1 MSSSEKKKPYPPRRA
16 SVPELT
22 FKALLVGLIMSVILG
37 AANAY
42 LGLKAGM
49 TIAAT
54 YPAAVIGM
62 AVIRILKGT
71 ILEENIARTIGS
83 IGEAVAAGAIFT
95 IPAFFIAGIW
105 KPFFTPEHYI
115 TSSLILIAGSLIG
128 IVFVALLRRGMVEDP
143 ELPYPESQAAS
154 EIHKA
159 GQQAARGSKLLF
171 SGMALGGIVKLLGEM
186 KFFPVYFEKFIS
198 FTKQTI
204 TGTSFTGKGGILLG
218 SPGISPAYLG
228 VGYIIGPKLSA
239 LNFSGGL
246 IAWGLLVPM
255 IMYFLAPG
263 WNIDGMAAALMMKDT
278 ALTHDAAVIK
288 VMTTN
293 AFTIWR
299 FIVRPIA
306 IGGMLVASLTTL
318 FGMRNSLFTGI
329 KRSIVDFRKS
339 QTGQNSAL
347 SRTDQDLNF
356 KWILSGISVAALI
369 TFCVSYFIIN
379 APLNIAF
386 LATLLMIVL
395 SFFFSAVAGYLV
407 GMIGSSN
414 SPISGLTLT
423 TIVITALVMLL
434 LGVSGIT
441 GVSLVLVVAAIIC
454 VGASVAGE
462 MLQDLKVGYILGGTP
477 WKMEVSDILGIVIN
491 AVVMFGV
498 LVFLNEGD
506 IAKGIKEGYEGG
518 FGSNNLAAPQAG
530 LMALLSKGI
539 MESAM
544 AWPLIIAGMLMGL
557 GFVMMQMKSPMLVCI
572 GMYLPLETT
581 FAIFIGGMVKG
592 IVDKLAERKK
602 LDKQSKDMIEN
613 KGVLLASGLIAG
625 EALMGLVIAV
635 LAVFNIFLSEHFCIF
650 DHPSSFISIL
660 VLMVISLIL
669 IIIPFRNIQNKN
681 SPESN
686 MTESKKR

>member
-1 MSSSEKKKPYPPRRA
+1 MPPSVKKHSFVSHNSSA
-16 SVPELT
+16 QELT
-22 FKALLVGLIMSVILG
+22 AKALIIGIIMSVILG

-62 AVIRILKGT
+62 AVIRIMKGN

-83 IGEAVAAGAIFT
+83 IGESVAAGAIFT

-105 KPFFTPEHYI
+105 KPFFTPGHYI

-128 IVFVALLRRGMVEDP
+128 IVFVALLRRGMVEDK
-143 ELPYPESQAAS
+143 ELPYPESQAAA

-159 GQQAARGSKLLF
+159 GQQAAKGSKLLF
-171 SGMALGGIVKLLGEM
+171 SGMLLGGGIKLLGEL
-186 KFFPVYFEKFIS
+186 KLFPVYFEKFVS

-204 TGTSFTGKGGILLG
+204 TGTSFAGKGGILLG

-228 VGYIIGPKLSA
+228 VGYIIGPGLSA

-255 IMYFLAPG
+255 FMYFMAPG
-263 WNIDGMAAALMMKDT
+263 WNVDGMAAAIMLKDT

-288 VMTTN
+288 VMTAN
-293 AFTIWR
+293 AYSVWR

-318 FGMRNSLFTGI
+318 FNMRKSLTTGI
-329 KRSIVDFRKS
+329 KRSMDDFKKS
-339 QTGQNSAL
+339 KADTKSMLTG
-347 SRTDQDLNF
+347 TDQDIRF
-356 KWILSGISVAALI
+356 KWILSGIAVSAVI
-369 TFCVSYFIIN
+369 TFYLCYFVFDASVFISLI
-379 APLNIAF
+379 
-386 LATLLMIVL
+386 ATLLMVLL

-414 SPISGLTLT
+414 SPVSGLTLT
-423 TIVITALVMLL
+423 TIVVTALVMLL
-434 LGVSGIT
+434 LGVSGTT
-441 GVSLVLVVAAIIC
+441 GVTLVLAVAAIIC
-454 VGASVAGE
+454 VVASVAGE

-518 FGSNNLAAPQAG
+518 FGSKNLAAPQAG

-539 MESAM
+539 IEGAM
-544 AWPLIIAGMLMGL
+544 AWPLIIAGMLMGI
-557 GFVMMQMKSPMLVCI
+557 GFIMMQMKSPMLVCI

-581 FAIFIGGMVKG
+581 FAIFIGGMIKG
-592 IVDKLAERKK
+592 IVDKLAERKNP
-602 LDKQSKDMIEN
+602 DKINRDMIEN
-613 KGVLLASGLIAG
+613 KGILLASGLIAG
-625 EALMGLVIAV
+625 EALMGLIIAV
-635 LAVFNIFLSEHFCIF
+635 LAVFNIFLNEHFSFF
-650 DHPSSFISIL
+650 DNPSSLISVL
-660 VLMVISLIL
+660 VLLVIAIFLIL
-669 IIIPFRNIQNKN
+669 IPLRNSQNKTI
-681 SPESN
+681 P
-686 MTESKKR
+686 